1 MESFTELMQ
10 RLIEIQ
16 RDEIQRSPELIAE
29 DRRLLDGLQQRI
41 LAGKPPQRVTL
52 GQDSLGPA

>member
-16 RDEIQRSPELIAE
+16 RDERERSPELIAE
-29 DRRLLDGLQQRI
+29 DRRLLDGLQRRI
-41 LAGKPPQRVTL
+41 LAAKLPQRVTL
-52 GQDSLGPA
+52 GQDSPGPA